1 MSMRFIKTVLCA
13 FAAAAAV
20 GAAQAQAYPTKPITW
35 IVPFAAGG
43 PTDALARSI
52 AERVARELGQPIVID
67 NSAGAGGTIGAA
79 HAARPTATPCWSATW
94 ATWAPRRPSTRSSA
108 TIR

>member
-1 MSMRFIKTVLCA
+1 MRFIKTVLCA

-67 NSAGAGGTIGAA
+67 NSAGAGG
-79 HAARPTATPCWSATW
+79 
-94 ATWAPRRPSTRSSA
+94 APRRAPRPPPPPPPHPH
-108 TIR
+108 